1 MSVSELQLKVVLIS
15 VPGLACT
22 KPSYDKRPLN
32 GCSVITTY
40 CFEIIVTSSLK
51 VKMFFGNPSDPGSLC
66 IIASAL
72 IVLHYNFKK
81 ATSSKMPR
89 ARKNFP
95 VLFATPDSSN
105 LQGKSKK
112 VRVIGS
118 SKQIKMIEHCI

>member
-1 MSVSELQLKVVLIS
+1 
-15 VPGLACT
+15 
-22 KPSYDKRPLN
+22 
-32 GCSVITTY
+32 
-40 CFEIIVTSSLK
+40 
-51 VKMFFGNPSDPGSLC
+51 MFFCNPSTLVRFALLD
-66 IIASAL
+66 L

-81 ATSSKMPR
+81 AISSKMPR

-95 VLFATPDSSN
+95 VLFATPDSST